1 MYKKNDI
8 LVDKDGYKR
17 KVLAVVDSL
26 CALSSYSS
34 KDYTIFARWYTQ
46 EELDEMNHTL
56 DSGEWTPKQGE
67 AYWSVSLGYKK
78 VFVSNWDNDKID
90 NNRKQLN
97 IVFPTKELAEKRLAE
112 VITFLRK

>member
-8 LVDKDGYKR
+8 LVSKEGYKR

-26 CALSSYSS
+26 HALSCNDAYESCGN
-34 KDYTIFARWYTQ
+34 WYTQ
-46 EELDEMNHTL
+46 EELDECGYTL
-56 DSGEWTPKQGE
+56 DSSEWTPKQGE
-67 AYWSVSLGYKK
+67 PYWSVSLGYKK

-97 IVFPTKELAEKRLAE
+97 LAFPTRELAEKRLAE
-112 VITFLRK
+112 VITFLKK